1 MKLKSLRIASAGF
14 LAATAVAFATL
25 TPTATTP
32 VVAQEAAASAAN
44 YEIDAVHTSVLFRV
58 MHFNTTPFYGRFNK
72 ISGSVKWDEANPAGS
87 SIDLTIDAAS
97 VDTNNEK
104 RDQHLR
110 GADFFNAS
118 EFPAITFKSKSIEK
132 VGDVYKVSG
141 PISFNGTTKDVTVEF
156 TKTGEGADP
165 WGGYRI
171 GGEATFTL
179 KRSEFGI
186 KYMPNALGED
196 VKVIVAIEGIKK

>member
-1 MKLKSLRIASAGF
+1 MKLKALRIASAGI
-14 LAATAVAFATL
+14 LAAGAIAFATL
-25 TPTATTP
+25 TPTATP
-32 VVAQEAAASAAN
+32 VVAQAPAVAST
-44 YEIDAVHTSVLFRV
+44 YEIDNVHTSVLFRV
-58 MHFNTTPFYGRFNK
+58 MHFNVTPFYGRFNK
-72 ISGSVKWDEANPAGS
+72 ISGGLTWDEANLAGS
-87 SIDLTIDAAS
+87 SIDLSIDAAS

-110 GADFFNAS
+110 NADFFNAT

-132 VGDVYKVSG
+132 VGTKFAVTG
-141 PISFNGTTKDVTVEF
+141 PMTFNGTTKDITVEF
-156 TKTGEGADP
+156 EKTGEGSDP

-171 GGEATFTL
+171 GGEATFTI

-186 KYMPNALGED
+186 KYMPDALGED